1 MSVQQKLLDAVSLQN
16 KGESKKAATLFLQIL
31 KQTPQN
37 IYALYSLA
45 AIESNAGN
53 YQAAHTYAQRAV
65 KIDPKFAPAQ
75 LALSIVAMRLGQLD
89 EAETALATANAI
101 QPELPGVSEQQKNLA
116 EVKKIVGSTPQG
128 TQTVDPRAL
137 ALNTDALKLQDQG
150 QWGEAKKTFLKV
162 LTISPADFIATYSI
176 GFIEHRDGNTQA
188 AIDWLNKAVSHDP
201 LNPQGHYALAT
212 VLQTA
217 GLYEAAIEHFDK
229 AAELN
234 PQLMEV
240 YNNKATLL
248 HTLHRHFEA
257 LTTLDKALAVNPT
270 DQKSLHNKGYILTEY
285 KQHKIAA
292 DIFSHLLA
300 LNPDYEYAEGLRALA
315 RLHSCDWTGF
325 QENKQRILQGL
336 TEGKRVCNPFA
347 VMAITD
353 DLKAHQQCAE
363 IFGEHRFPQ
372 AKELLWKGEV
382 YRHRKKRVA
391 FISADF
397 REHPVGY
404 LMVGMLEKLDK
415 SQFELAGISLGIRD
429 ESKLYQRY
437 RNLFDHYLDCREK
450 PSIEIAQVMRAMEI
464 DIAIDLSGYT
474 AGSRLEILSYRP
486 APVQITYLGFPG
498 GLSVP
503 YIDYLIADRGT
514 IPEDLQSGYKE
525 KILYLPHCYL
535 PRDTSVR
542 PAPTTIA
549 RAEFGLPADAV
560 VLCSFNHDYKI
571 NPPVF
576 EQWMTLLSET
586 PKSVLW
592 LMKLNEAAQ
601 QNLQAS
607 ANNYG
612 IDPSRLIFAERVP
625 RIEDHLARY
634 RHVDLFLDTY
644 PYNGHTTTSD
654 ALLVG
659 TPVVTLSGTGFQS
672 RVAKSLLSDVGK
684 TDAAATSLLEYLTK
698 ARQQLEKVDL
708 TRAERM
714 SEIEPEWPVNEQQQ
728 ADAFADALNSA
739 SPLG

>member
-1 MSVQQKLLDAVSLQN
+1 
-16 KGESKKAATLFLQIL
+16 
-31 KQTPQN
+31 
-37 IYALYSLA
+37 
-45 AIESNAGN
+45 
-53 YQAAHTYAQRAV
+53 
-65 KIDPKFAPAQ
+65 
-75 LALSIVAMRLGQLD
+75 
-89 EAETALATANAI
+89 
-101 QPELPGVSEQQKNLA
+101 
-116 EVKKIVGSTPQG
+116 
-128 TQTVDPRAL
+128 
-137 ALNTDALKLQDQG
+137 
-150 QWGEAKKTFLKV
+150 
-162 LTISPADFIATYSI
+162 
-176 GFIEHRDGNTQA
+176 
-188 AIDWLNKAVSHDP
+188 
-201 LNPQGHYALAT
+201 

-325 QENKQRILQGL
+325 EENKQRILQGL
-336 TEGKRVCNPFA
+336 AEGKRVCNPFA

-372 AKELLWKGEV
+372 AKELLWKGEI

-404 LMVGMLEKLDK
+404 LLVGMLEKLDK
-415 SQFELAGISLGIRD
+415 SQFELVGISLGIRD
-429 ESKLYQRY
+429 ESSLYKRY
-437 RNLFDHYLDCREK
+437 RNLFDHYLDYREK

-514 IPEDLQSGYKE
+514 VPEELQAGYKE

-535 PRDTSVR
+535 PRDTGVR

-549 RAEFGLPADAV
+549 KSEFGLPEDAV

-576 EQWMTLLSET
+576 EEWMKLLSET

-607 ANNYG
+607 ANHYG

-625 RIEDHLARY
+625 KIEDHLARY

-672 RVAKSLLSDVGK
+672 RVARSLLTDCGKNENATLNLSDYASRARAILKESHSG
-684 TDAAATSLLEYLTK
+684 AALT
-698 ARQQLEKVDL
+698 Q
-708 TRAERM
+708 TRR
-714 SEIEPEWPVNEQQQ
+714 EIEWPITEQQQ
-728 ADAFADALNSA
+728 ADALAAALNA
-739 SPLG
+739 AVPLQ